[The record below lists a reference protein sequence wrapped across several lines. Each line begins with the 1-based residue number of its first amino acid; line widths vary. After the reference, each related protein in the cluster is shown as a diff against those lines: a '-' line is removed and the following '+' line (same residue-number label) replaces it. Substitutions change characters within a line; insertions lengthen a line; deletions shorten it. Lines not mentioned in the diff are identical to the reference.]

1 MRTDTAV
8 LKSLLRLQPPAL
20 ERGHYSG
27 PSMIKVLVIDDHAV
41 VRAGIRHFF
50 SDIADIEVS
59 DEAASA
65 AAAIML
71 LRQHR
76 YDIALLDVSMPDRS
90 GVEILQQIRR
100 DWPDM
105 PVLVLSMHPEN
116 RYAVQLLRH
125 GARGYLQKESM
136 PGELINAIRTVCRG
150 KRYISESTAQLLAAE
165 LGTGEDRPAH
175 AGLSDRERE
184 VFLEL
189 ARGIPVGEIA
199 HKLLLSVKT
208 VSTYRTRVLEKM
220 GMHNNADLTYYAI
233 KNDLID

>member
-1 MRTDTAV
+1 MA
-8 LKSLLRLQPPAL
+8 SLQPSLPRAL
-20 ERGHYSG
+20 EQGVRIGTA
-27 PSMIKVLVIDDHAV
+27 MIKVLVIDDHAV

-50 SDIADIEVS
+50 SDVADIEVA

-65 AAAIML
+65 AEAIMH
-71 LRQHR
+71 LRQRR
-76 YDIALLDVSMPDRS
+76 YDIALLDVSMPDRN
-90 GVEILQQIRR
+90 GVDILQQIRR
-100 DWPDM
+100 EWPEL

-136 PGELINAIRTVCRG
+136 PAELITAIRTVCRG
-150 KRYISESTAQLLAAE
+150 KRFISESTAQLLAAE
-165 LGTGEDRPAH
+165 LDSGEDRPAH

-184 VFLEL
+184 VFLDL

-199 HKLLLSVKT
+199 RKLTLSVKT

-220 GMHNNADLTYYAI
+220 AMHNNADLTYYAI
-233 KNDLID
+233 KNNLID